1 AWFLQVLGP
10 GAEGNLLPIELA
22 LGDSKNTKPLADE
35 LARLE
40 RILPVLLRAGGMR
53 RGQVYLS
60 QDEAWELMTTT
71 GMQLESAGFDVR
83 VPAPSRR
90 KPTPT
95 PRVFTMPDGGTA
107 VGAPPRAH

>member
-1 AWFLQVLGP
+1 MTSPGRAKLVVALDPPDKGDAWFLQVLGP

-53 RGQVYLS
+53 RGQRFR
-60 QDEAWELMTTT
+60 A
-71 GMQLESAGFDVR
+71 R
-83 VPAPSRR
+83 
-90 KPTPT
+90 
-95 PRVFTMPDGGTA
+95 PDGRGA
-107 VGAPPRAH
+107 VAQLVLEIDGDSRGRG